1 VVVALAVVLF
11 AAIERGKIDEK
22 LITQA
27 TKSFAYRWQYWQATT
42 RLIRDRLWTGTGP
55 GNFRGHYLTYKLPES
70 SEEIADPHNLV
81 LEVCATSGVAAGLI
95 LVVMIVTAVFRMC
108 RASRVGSQCDA
119 SVDWLVLGA
128 AGFGGLGLAALL
140 SPSFPPLY
148 AGLMI
153 AWALAAAVFALAQS
167 NSEVR
172 SSVIACAI
180 AGLATHLLGAG
191 GIGMPGVAQSLWVLL
206 ALGLNAAENGRAPS
220 SAKNKWLSRSAV
232 LASAALLAGFGLLVV
247 RPVTA
252 SQSALRLGQQQLLA
266 HDLAGA
272 EAQFRAATK
281 LDLLAAE
288 PWIELSRIQYVR
300 WRGERGRAAEAQF
313 GEAVR
318 SLETAARLAP
328 SSLEP
333 YRSKGELFEVRAEQD
348 EQYWPRAIQSYRR
361 CVEIY
366 PTNATLHARLANSL
380 WQAGEQEAARAEMT
394 RALEL
399 DALTPHS
406 DKKLAT
412 QDRERIAKRLGG
424 VP

>member
-1 VVVALAVVLF
+1 
-11 AAIERGKIDEK
+11 
-22 LITQA
+22 
-27 TKSFAYRWQYWQATT
+27 
-42 RLIRDRLWTGTGP
+42 
-55 GNFRGHYLTYKLPES
+55 
-70 SEEIADPHNLV
+70 
-81 LEVCATSGVAAGLI
+81 
-95 LVVMIVTAVFRMC
+95 
-108 RASRVGSQCDA
+108 
-119 SVDWLVLGA
+119 
-128 AGFGGLGLAALL
+128 
-140 SPSFPPLY
+140 
-148 AGLMI
+148 
-153 AWALAAAVFALAQS
+153 
-167 NSEVR
+167 
-172 SSVIACAI
+172 
-180 AGLATHLLGAG
+180 LATHLLGAG

-272 EAQFRAATK
+272 EGQFRAATK

-348 EQYWPRAIQSYRR
+348 EQYWTQAIQSYRR

-394 RALEL
+394 RALQL
-399 DALTPHS
+399 DALTPHL
-406 DKKLAT
+406 DKKLTT